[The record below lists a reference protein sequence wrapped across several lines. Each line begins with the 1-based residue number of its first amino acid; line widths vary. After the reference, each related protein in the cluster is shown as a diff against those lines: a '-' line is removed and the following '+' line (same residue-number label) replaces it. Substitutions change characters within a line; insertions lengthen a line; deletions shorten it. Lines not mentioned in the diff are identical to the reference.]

1 MRQSKSTILLVD
13 DEPSVLRSTARILE
27 RDGYRVFEA
36 SDGPQALDLWRNNSG
51 EIDLLI
57 TDFRMPG
64 MNGLELATAIDAI
77 SPGVE
82 VIFISAY
89 PGHFENENK
98 GRVGGARLLAKPFSR
113 DGLLQL
119 VAEVLNPSDDDG

>member
-27 RDGYRVFEA
+27 REGYRVLEA
-36 SDGPQALDLWRNNSG
+36 RDGPQALEMWRNNLG

-64 MNGLELATAIDAI
+64 MNGLELAAAIDAI

-89 PGHFENENK
+89 SGHFKSENME
-98 GRVGGARLLAKPFSR
+98 RIDEARLLAKPFSR
-113 DGLLQL
+113 DDLLQL